1 VLLRCLSAAS
11 LVLPRQSGAQ
21 VRSQA
26 SRLLTESSVGLSAQA
41 PKLTPELLSGLP
53 AAADSGAAAAAPQD
67 GAAAAAAPQGGAY
80 ESRADYN
87 AYMLCRLAD
96 VGIVEASPCVPMPC
110 CRLPALHLLV

>member
-67 GAAAAAAPQGGAY
+67 GAY

-110 CRLPALHLLV
+110 WRLPALLLLV